1 MKRALTRRWPVVA
14 ALLLAG
20 GCAQKQE
27 RPQIVVEEA
36 EKPASGWKAVARD
49 EDVAKIGALGTAWAE
64 ALDAARR
71 AGFSKQIAAE
81 GPLLQPTGALARAAP
96 SPGAYMC
103 RLIRIG
109 PAERRG
115 AAYNAFKPFFCN
127 IGVNGEQLSITK
139 QTGSERPAG
148 YLWEEEGSS
157 KRLIFLGS
165 LALGTE
171 DAPLAYGEDPT
182 RDMAGVFE
190 RVATFRYRLVIPSPR
205 GTSKLD
211 VIELV
216 PAPVQVKE

>member
-1 MKRALTRRWPVVA
+1 MKRPRTRRWPVLA
-14 ALLLAG
+14 PLLLLAG
-20 GCAQKQE
+20 CAQKE
-27 RPQIVVEEA
+27 RPQILVEEA
-36 EKPASGWKAVARD
+36 AKPETGWRSVARD
-49 EDVAKIGALGTAWAE
+49 EDVAKIEALGAAWAE

-71 AGFSKQIAAE
+71 AGFSRQVAGE
-81 GPLLQPTGALARAAP
+81 GPLLQPAGALPRAAP

-103 RLIRIG
+103 RLIRMG
-109 PAERRG
+109 PREGKG

-165 LALGTE
+165 LALGNE
-171 DAPLAYGEDPT
+171 DAPLGYGDDPS

-216 PAPVQVKE
+216 PAPVQVEE